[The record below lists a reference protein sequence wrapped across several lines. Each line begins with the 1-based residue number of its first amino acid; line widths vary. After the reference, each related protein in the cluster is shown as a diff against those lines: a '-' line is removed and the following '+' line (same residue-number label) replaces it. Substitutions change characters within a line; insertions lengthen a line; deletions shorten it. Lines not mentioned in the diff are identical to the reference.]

1 MSPLL
6 RMQKID
12 VTIDNLFDPE
22 NVELALLLLPPEA
35 WKSVDKPSIIRRE
48 DETYVTGDPFFDELE
63 EALSQGEDINGILS
77 RLQLPT
83 EQ

>member
-1 MSPLL
+1 M
-6 RMQKID
+6 RKID
-12 VTIDNLFDPE
+12 VTIDNLFDPA
-22 NVELALLLLPPEA
+22 NMELALLLLPDEA
-35 WKSVDKPSIIRRE
+35 WKSVDKPSIMRRE

-77 RLQLPT
+77 RLKLPT

>member
-6 RMQKID
+6 RMRQID
-12 VTIDNLFDPE
+12 VTIDTLFDPD
-22 NVELALLLLPPEA
+22 NVELALMLLPSEA
-35 WKSVDKPSIIRRE
+35 WKSVDKPSIMRRE

-77 RLQLPT
+77 RLKLPSS
-83 EQ
+83 